1 VLGGLRE
8 KLLAPAAV
16 AEAVG
21 AFQVETNRRNR
32 ERRAAADAVRRAVE
46 SAERKIKEI
55 VSVIENGG
63 ARPATPERLD
73 KLERERRGAQARLR
87 DMPDDLPVIH
97 PKVAEIYRAK
107 VARLSEALRD
117 PATAL
122 EAAEDIRGLVGK
134 VILKP
139 GPGRGQIDAVLHGE
153 LGAILE
159 LVAQKGESRAP
170 GMGVRLSVVARA
182 RNYRESSLLAVA
194 I

>member
-16 AEAVG
+16 AEAVR

-32 ERRAAADAVRRAVE
+32 ERRAAADADRRAVE
-46 SAERKIKEI
+46 SAERKIKEA

-63 ARPATPERLD
+63 ARPAILEHLD
-73 KLERERRGAQARLR
+73 ELERERREAQARLR
-87 DMPDDLPVIH
+87 DLPDDLRDIH
-97 PKVAEIYRAK
+97 PKVAKIYRAK

-117 PATAL
+117 PATAP

-159 LVAQKGESRAP
+159 LMAQKGKSRTP
-170 GMGVRLSVVARA
+170 GVGVRLSVVAGVGFEPTTFR
-182 RNYRESSLLAVA
+182 L
-194 I
+194 